1 MERDLLNAYIV
12 LRRINRPVGVRE
24 FQRIMG
30 YRSPGKAKYVLDKLV
45 KNGLAY
51 RNEDGKY
58 IAIKELPLELS
69 EYIVLRGVFVPRLL
83 TYAVFATVFTV
94 VFILLNNMSIEYV
107 FPLFIPVIPYYI
119 ESIRLFRR
127 LKKISE

>member
-69 EYIVLRGVFVPRLL
+69 EYIVLKGVFVPRLL
-83 TYAVFATVFTV
+83 TYAVFATVFIV
-94 VFILLNNMSIEYV
+94 VFILLNNMSIEYI
-107 FPLFIPVIPYYI
+107 FPLIIPVIPYYI

-127 LKKISE
+127 LKRISE